1 MQSRKLQRG
10 SNRTSAAGAPDGPRL
25 SIARQARAAGLA
37 LVLAAFG
44 STVSRDA
51 AALRINTASDP
62 ALAGAVTQTFDAIP
76 VGYFTSQSFLIGGS
90 GFTIAMVAGDVHVD
104 DVFCGDFGTSGRCF
118 DTVNSGGAAN
128 DDFNVT
134 FTGSGARAFGFSLN
148 ALDAQW
154 TVQTFAAGNVLL
166 STYVINSQ
174 SPALTGNDRRGYFGA
189 TESQAIQSIQVRST
203 ASDRALIDNFAYVMA
218 PEPGTALL
226 VGIGLALLGGS
237 RPRRSA

>member
-90 GFTIAMVAGDVHVD
+90 GFTIVSGLGVGHAD
-104 DVFCGDFGTSGRCF
+104 DVF
-118 DTVNSGGAAN
+118 
-128 DDFNVT
+128 
-134 FTGSGARAFGFSLN
+134 
-148 ALDAQW
+148 
-154 TVQTFAAGNVLL
+154 
-166 STYVINSQ
+166 
-174 SPALTGNDRRGYFGA
+174 
-189 TESQAIQSIQVRST
+189 
-203 ASDRALIDNFAYVMA
+203 
-218 PEPGTALL
+218 
-226 VGIGLALLGGS
+226 
-237 RPRRSA
+237 